1 MSHLFENEDTEVSV
15 KSAVSR
21 STEAVLVESLGP
33 HVKGTGPSQAMMLI
47 RLFFKTVISPFHPSD
62 PQPRP
67 LSCTPLSGHFLSCP
81 VTMCCLGECANRV
94 FLNSLSA
101 LVQGTHWFMLAFCP
115 RGLHITTLGHAQ
127 PRALEHTLR
136 SILAVLTYL
145 SVNFSFP
152 LWCQPLRL
160 LFSIINIH
168 EE

>member
-1 MSHLFENEDTEVSV
+1 MSHLFENEDTEISV

-101 LVQGTHWFMLAFCP
+101 LVQGTH
-115 RGLHITTLGHAQ
+115 
-127 PRALEHTLR
+127 
-136 SILAVLTYL
+136 
-145 SVNFSFP
+145 
-152 LWCQPLRL
+152 
-160 LFSIINIH
+160 
-168 EE
+168 